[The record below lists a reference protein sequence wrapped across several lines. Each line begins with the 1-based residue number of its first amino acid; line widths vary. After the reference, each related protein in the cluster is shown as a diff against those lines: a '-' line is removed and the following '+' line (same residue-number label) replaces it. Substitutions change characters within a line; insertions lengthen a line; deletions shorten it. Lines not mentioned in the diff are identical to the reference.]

1 LQSKLYYASDMSDT
15 PEQDAAQA
23 PVEPLYTHPASP
35 FMRTESSLPREV
47 VAPPGP
53 PPMPVQSTWITYRS
67 QIEIGLALLAY
78 MMFLIGSVTVLRANP
93 DASWRYIVAVVPV
106 APAAMVLFLFAR
118 RLSRLDELQRRIHA
132 EALGFSLAATALI
145 TFAYGFL
152 EGAGMPHLNWT
163 FVLPLMAILWAAGTA
178 IFAFRYR

>member
-1 LQSKLYYASDMSDT
+1 MSDAP
-15 PEQDAAQA
+15 PEQEPPTA

-35 FMRTESSLPREV
+35 FMRTESSMPPQ
-47 VAPPGP
+47 VAQSPGP
-53 PPMPVQSTWITYRS
+53 PPVAGVSSWITYRS

-106 APAAMVLFLFAR
+106 APAALVLLLFVR
-118 RLSRLDELQRRIHA
+118 RLAQLDELQKRIQT
-132 EALGFSLAATALI
+132 EAFGFSLAATALI

-163 FVLPLMAILWAAGTA
+163 YIFPLSAALWGLGTA
-178 IFAFRYR
+178 IFTFRYR